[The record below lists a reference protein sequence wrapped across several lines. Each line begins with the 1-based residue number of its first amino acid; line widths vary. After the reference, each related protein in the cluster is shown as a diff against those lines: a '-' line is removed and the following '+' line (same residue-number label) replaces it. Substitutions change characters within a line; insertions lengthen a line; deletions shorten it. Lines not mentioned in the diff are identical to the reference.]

1 VPELPEVETVRLG
14 LQRQTQDFLIGRVE
28 VLRDRAIAA
37 PPDPALFR
45 LALEGCRI
53 EQWSRRGKYLLAEL
67 RHPDGQQAGIWG
79 VHLRMTGQ
87 FLWLAAPEGAS
98 SGPAGD
104 SDPGQHTRVRIW
116 EQSGAEL
123 RFIDTRSFAQMWFVP
138 PGRAVESVI
147 TGLARL
153 GPEPFDP
160 GFSAPYLQ
168 ERLRGSRRPIK
179 SALLDQSLVAGIGN
193 IYADES
199 LFAARILPQTV
210 SGRLGSQ
217 RLERLRRAVV
227 EILQTSIGAGGTTFS
242 DFRDLTG
249 TNGNYGGQA
258 WVYRRGGLPCR
269 RCGTP
274 LMRDRLAG
282 RSTHWCPCCQK

>member
-14 LQRQTQDFLIGRVE
+14 LQRQTQDFLIARVE
-28 VLRDRAIAA
+28 VLRNRAIAA
-37 PPDPALFR
+37 PPDPALFC

-53 EQWSRRGKYLLAEL
+53 EQWGRRGKYLLAVL
-67 RHPDGQQAGIWG
+67 RHPNGQPAGIWG

-87 FLWLAAPEGAS
+87 FLWIAAPEGVG
-98 SGPAGD
+98 SGPAVAP
-104 SDPGQHTRVRIW
+104 DPGQHTRVRIW
-116 EQSGAEL
+116 EQNGAEL

-138 PGRAVESVI
+138 PGIAVDSVI

-160 GFSAPYLQ
+160 GFSTPYLQ
-168 ERLRGSRRPIK
+168 GKLQGSRRPIK

-199 LFAARILPQTV
+199 LFAAGILPQTV

-217 RLERLRRAVV
+217 RLERLRGAVV
-227 EILQTSIGAGGTTFS
+227 EILQTSIGAGGTSFS

-269 RCGTP
+269 RCGIP

-282 RSTHWCPCCQK
+282 RSTHWCPGCQT

>member
-1 VPELPEVETVRLG
+1 MPELPEVETVRLG
-14 LQRQTQDFLIGRVE
+14 LQRQTQDFFIAKVE

-53 EQWSRRGKYLLAEL
+53 HQWSRRGKYLLAEL
-67 RHPDGQQAGIWG
+67 RDPENEQAGIWG

-87 FLWLAAPEGAS
+87 FLWLEAPEGAED
-98 SGPAGD
+98 GPG
-104 SDPGQHTRVRIW
+104 DPGPGPHTRVRIW
-116 EQSGAEL
+116 ERSGAEL

-147 TGLARL
+147 GGLGRL

-160 GFSAPYLQ
+160 GFSATYLR
-168 ERLRGSRRPIK
+168 ERLRGSKRPIK
-179 SALLDQSLVAGIGN
+179 NALLDQSLVAGIGN

-199 LFAARILPQTV
+199 LFAAGILPQTP
-210 SGRLGSQ
+210 SGTLGSR
-217 RLERLRRAVV
+217 RLEGLRRAVV
-227 EILQTSIGAGGTTFS
+227 EVLQTSIGAGGTTFS

-258 WVYRRGGLPCR
+258 WVYRRSGLPCR
-269 RCGTP
+269 RCDTT
-274 LMRDRLAG
+274 LMRHRLAG
-282 RSTHWCPCCQK
+282 RSTHWCPRCQT

>member
-1 VPELPEVETVRLG
+1 MPELPEVETVRLG
-14 LQRQTQDFLIGRVE
+14 LQRQTQDFLIARVE

-45 LALEGCRI
+45 LALEGCWI
-53 EQWSRRGKYLLAEL
+53 AQWSRRGKYLLAEL

-104 SDPGQHTRVRIW
+104 PDPGQHTRVRIW

-147 TGLARL
+147 TGLSRL

-168 ERLRGSRRPIK
+168 QRLRGSRRPIK

-199 LFAARILPQTV
+199 LFAAGILPQTV
-210 SGRLGSQ
+210 GGQLGSQ
-217 RLERLRRAVV
+217 RLEQLRGAVV

-282 RSTHWCPCCQK
+282 RSTHWCPCCQS

>member
-14 LQRQTQDFLIGRVE
+14 LQRQTQDFLIAKVE

-53 EQWSRRGKYLLAEL
+53 QQWSRRGKYLLAEL
-67 RHPDGQQAGIWG
+67 RDPDDERAGIWG

-87 FLWLAAPEGAS
+87 FLWLDGPKGADC
-98 SGPAGD
+98 GPGD
-104 SDPGQHTRVRIW
+104 PDPGQHTRVRIW
-116 EQSGAEL
+116 ERGGAEL
-123 RFIDTRSFAQMWFVP
+123 RFIDTRSFSQMWFVP

-147 TGLARL
+147 SGLGRL

-160 GFSAPYLQ
+160 EFSATYLKK
-168 ERLRGSRRPIK
+168 RLRGSQRPIK
-179 SALLDQSLVAGIGN
+179 NALLDQSLVAGIGN

-199 LFAARILPQTV
+199 LFAAGILPQTP
-210 SGRLGSQ
+210 SGTLGSR
-217 RLERLRRAVV
+217 RLEGLRRAVV

-258 WVYRRGGLPCR
+258 WVYRRSGLPCR
-269 RCGTP
+269 RCDTT
-274 LMRDRLAG
+274 LMRHRLAG
-282 RSTHWCPCCQK
+282 RSTHWCPRCQT

>member
-53 EQWSRRGKYLLAEL
+53 QQWSRRGKYLLAEL

-87 FLWLAAPEGAS
+87 FLWLGAPEVARC
-98 SGPAGD
+98 GPAGD

-160 GFSAPYLQ
+160 GFSAAYLQ
-168 ERLRGSRRPIK
+168 ERLRDSRRPIK

-199 LFAARILPQTV
+199 LFAAGILPQTV

-217 RLERLRRAVV
+217 RLERLRGAVV
-227 EILQTSIGAGGTTFS
+227 EILQTSIGAGGTSFS

-269 RCGTP
+269 RCGTL
-274 LMRDRLAG
+274 LMRERLAG